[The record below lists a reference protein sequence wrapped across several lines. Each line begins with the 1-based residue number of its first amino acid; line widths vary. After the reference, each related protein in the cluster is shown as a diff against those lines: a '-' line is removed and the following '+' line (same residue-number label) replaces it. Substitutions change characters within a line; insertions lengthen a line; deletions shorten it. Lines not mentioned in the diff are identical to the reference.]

1 MSNVQ
6 KNYYERDKLQHENEA
21 RKVNLCT
28 YYCASNNFISKNF
41 TVNKETFFSP
51 VMGPNFIPKKLIY
64 TIHINDNV
72 AF

>member
-28 YYCASNNFISKNF
+28 YEHQAFKNIIAHQIISSVKILLWIR
-41 TVNKETFFSP
+41 KLFSR
-51 VMGPNFIPKKLIY
+51 L
-64 TIHINDNV
+64 
-72 AF
+72 